1 MVDEL
6 AKEAEIEDQV
16 TESIELL
23 EDKSILIS
31 LSSGGFASLSKIL
44 SVIESCGG
52 SVTYIES
59 RKSTSRKLHSLSE
72 SDSTSASKAP
82 AEPFFDLYM
91 DLKIKKSGLL
101 RLIKVLRVGLIAE
114 VTLLSEQLIAKKDP
128 WFPRH
133 ISDLDLCNHL
143 MTKYEPDLDM
153 SHPVSVLRVANRRE
167 YFTDH

>member
-16 TESIELL
+16 TEPIELL

-31 LSSGGFASLSKIL
+31 LSSGGFNSLSKIL
-44 SVIESCGG
+44 NIIDSCGG
-52 SVTYIES
+52 SVAYIES
-59 RKSTSRKLHSLSE
+59 RKSTGRKLYSVSE
-72 SDSTSASKAP
+72 SESTTVAKDGGKKDSLQS
-82 AEPFFDLYM
+82 FFDLYM

-101 RLIKVLRVGLIAE
+101 RLIKVLRVESLAE

-153 SHPVSVLRVANRRE
+153 SHPVSIYLL
-167 YFTDH
+167 

>member
-6 AKEAEIEDQV
+6 AKEAAIEDQV
-16 TESIELL
+16 TEPIELL

-44 SVIESCGG
+44 NVIDSCGG

-59 RKSTSRKLHSLSE
+59 RKSATRKIHSLSE
-72 SDSTSASKAP
+72 SDLTSGATKDGHRVNNK
-82 AEPFFDLYM
+82 PFFDLYM

-101 RLIKVLRVGLIAE
+101 RLIKVLRVESLAE
-114 VTLLSEQLIAKKDP
+114 VTLLSELLIAKKDP

-153 SHPVSVLRVANRRE
+153 SHPVSFHVI
-167 YFTDH
+167 